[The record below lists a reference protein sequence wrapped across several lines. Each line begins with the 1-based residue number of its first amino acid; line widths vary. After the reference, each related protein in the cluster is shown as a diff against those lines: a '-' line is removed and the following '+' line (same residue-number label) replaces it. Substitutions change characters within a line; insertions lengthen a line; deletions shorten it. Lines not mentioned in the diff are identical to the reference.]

1 MGCCGCAVQS
11 LSPEQ
16 RDARQP
22 LPSRVRTFR
31 FPPLTRWRRPCAEGA
46 ECGCRKPGRY
56 LRGSFG
62 RRPGS
67 SGLRLVRCCSR
78 EAQSATA
85 EEGGARSCLSSAPY
99 VRLPELGAGRRVA
112 RLRTARDS
120 RGPELR
126 RRPES
131 SPGGRE
137 APGWHPSLRPRSE
150 RLAGECGCAC
160 RRLPPRR
167 LRGDPTPAAGFRRPA
182 VCTLRTCPSPAF
194 CWPRARRFP
203 LHTAS
208 GGRDSQRP
216 RTFPR
221 FTGSLAL
228 ASSLLSALGA
238 WVVQPVSFVFNLFAP
253 FKKQTN
259 KNPRPLSSGRIF

>member
-1 MGCCGCAVQS
+1 MSRLERLRIPREKNRRDKPNTAEAGHGLLRLRSQS

-150 RLAGECGCAC
+150 RLAG
-160 RRLPPRR
+160 PRVAKD
-167 LRGDPTPAAGFRRPA
+167 G
-182 VCTLRTCPSPAF
+182 
-194 CWPRARRFP
+194 
-203 LHTAS
+203 
-208 GGRDSQRP
+208 
-216 RTFPR
+216 
-221 FTGSLAL
+221 
-228 ASSLLSALGA
+228 SSL
-238 WVVQPVSFVFNLFAP
+238 
-253 FKKQTN
+253 
-259 KNPRPLSSGRIF
+259 I